1 MSASTKE
8 SNVANTEQVYYGVLT
23 QQIKA
28 VKLVSFTT
36 SIGGLLAQ
44 PILIKQI
51 SSMDGSLPVIIG
63 LCSFISFFTFI
74 TPVLLHFVCKKY
86 VTCLEYDVTNN
97 KYIATVLSFFC
108 RPQKIQFSV
117 DDVKVPDVPGMFTS
131 FHVNGRPLFV
141 DPGLFTDPTHYGKLM
156 GYDKPMDFKLS
167 ETSSAK
173 RNN

>member
-1 MSASTKE
+1 M
-8 SNVANTEQVYYGVLT
+8 
-23 QQIKA
+23 
-28 VKLVSFTT
+28 SFTT

-51 SSMDGSLPVIIG
+51 SSMDGGLPVIIG
-63 LCSFISFFTFI
+63 LCSFIGFFTFV
-74 TPVLLHFVCKKY
+74 TPLLLHFVCKKY
-86 VTCLEYDVTNN
+86 VTRMEYDTTNN

-108 RPQKIQFSV
+108 RPQRVRRRITVKYVMIYILSCDGGGGGCYVLQIEFSV

-141 DPGLFTDPTHYGKLM
+141 DPGLFSDPTHYGKLM
-156 GYDKPMDFKLS
+156 GYDKPIDFKLS
-167 ETSSAK
+167 EPSDVK